1 MKEFF
6 KLLLSF
12 NLKAL
17 FVDDT
22 HNAYTQFFRYIF
34 VGGIA
39 TAVDWSVLE
48 LFYTVFETNL
58 YVATAIGFAFGL
70 TTNYLLSKFFAF
82 KGTPTDKSVVGEML
96 IFLITGLIGLGL
108 TEGIMWAMT
117 IALCLHH
124 LLSKAVA
131 TVIVLLWN
139 FGSKKI
145 LLYRKRR

>member
-1 MKEFF
+1 MKEFL
-6 KLLLSF
+6 KLLMKF
-12 NLKAL
+12 NFKAL
-17 FVDDT
+17 FKDDT
-22 HNAYTQFFRYIF
+22 DNAFIQFFRYIF
-34 VGGIA
+34 VGGAA
-39 TAVDWSVLE
+39 TVVDWSVLE
-48 LFYTVFETNL
+48 LFYIVFGTGL

-82 KGTPTDKSVVGEML
+82 KGTPTDKSVMGEML
-96 IFLITGLIGLGL
+96 IFLITGLIGLAL

-117 IALCLHH
+117 IGLCLHH